1 MEKVKEEWKKNYEYE
16 KAISFNFP
24 TVNKYIQ
31 NFFKQDSFVLE
42 AGCGRGDVC
51 FGIEKN
57 KKVKVVGIDI
67 VPDVVRAA
75 HLSAKT
81 KSSKVQFIVGD
92 VTHLPLK
99 RESFDGLI
107 SLGVIEHFRSTSEAL
122 QAIKETYRILKNNGK
137 AFFTVPNLFVPFRNS
152 LILFFSRG
160 RWGMY
165 HNFYTVNDLS
175 RIAELSDF
183 SSYHVD
189 VVDLWLPFFFVIDGL
204 LKILR
209 LSTQLRCNMYDFFI
223 KLPQFHV
230 LKLFLGHIVLTAHK
244 NRL

>member
-1 MEKVKEEWKKNYEYE
+1 MESKGRVEKNYEYE

-24 TVNKYIQ
+24 TLNKYIQ

-42 AGCGRGDVC
+42 AGCGRGDIC

-57 KKVKVVGIDI
+57 KKVNVVGVDI

-107 SLGVIEHFRSTSEAL
+107 SLGVIEPFCSTSEAL
-122 QAIKETYRILKNNGK
+122 QAIKETYRILKK
-137 AFFTVPNLFVPFRNS
+137 
-152 LILFFSRG
+152 
-160 RWGMY
+160 
-165 HNFYTVNDLS
+165 
-175 RIAELSDF
+175 
-183 SSYHVD
+183 
-189 VVDLWLPFFFVIDGL
+189 
-204 LKILR
+204 
-209 LSTQLRCNMYDFFI
+209 
-223 KLPQFHV
+223 
-230 LKLFLGHIVLTAHK
+230 
-244 NRL
+244 